1 MGKTTTTDN
10 KQKVRTTMNTE
21 NLVNNITKLNAEIT
35 ALTEARDAL
44 KAELCAQFN
53 AGDKIQVGDTRVT
66 FATRK
71 TINAAAV
78 EALPAFKK
86 LPKAVRESV
95 YDKPKLNT
103 KKLAAL
109 DLPIDLSPAT
119 TVSDVYATFR

>member
-1 MGKTTTTDN
+1 MTNLEAMVN
-10 KQKVRTTMNTE
+10 KINKLNTE
-21 NLVNNITKLNAEIT
+21 IS
-35 ALTEARDAL
+35 ALSEARDAL

-66 FATRK
+66 FAVRQ

-78 EALPAFKK
+78 EKLAAFKK

-95 YDKPKLNT
+95 YNKPKLNT
-103 KKLAAL
+103 RKLAAL
-109 DLPIDLSPAT
+109 ELIDLGPAT

>member
-1 MGKTTTTDN
+1 
-10 KQKVRTTMNTE
+10 MNTE
-21 NLVNNITKLNAEIT
+21 NLVNKIIKLNVEIA

-53 AGDKIQVGDTRVT
+53 AGDKIQAGDTRVT
-66 FATRK
+66 FAVRK

-109 DLPIDLSPAT
+109 DLIDLSPAT
-119 TVSDVYATFR
+119 TTSEVYATFR

>member
-1 MGKTTTTDN
+1 
-10 KQKVRTTMNTE
+10 MNTE
-21 NLVNNITKLNAEIT
+21 TLVTKITKLNTEIA

-53 AGDKIQVGDTRVT
+53 PGDKIQVGDTRVT
-66 FATRK
+66 FAMRQ

-103 KKLAAL
+103 KKLATL
-109 DLPIDLSPAT
+109 DLLDLSPAT

>member
-1 MGKTTTTDN
+1 MT
-10 KQKVRTTMNTE
+10 
-21 NLVNNITKLNAEIT
+21 NLEAMVTKITKLNAEISV
-35 ALTEARDAL
+35 LSEARDAL

-53 AGDKIQVGDTRVT
+53 PGDKIQVGDTRVT
-66 FATRK
+66 FAVRK

-78 EALPAFKK
+78 EALPTFKK

-109 DLPIDLSPAT
+109 ELIDLTPAT

>member
-1 MGKTTTTDN
+1 MT
-10 KQKVRTTMNTE
+10 NTE
-21 NLVNNITKLNAEIT
+21 TLVTKITKLNSEIS

-44 KAELCAQFN
+44 KAELCAQFKP
-53 AGDKIQVGDTRVT
+53 GDKITVGDTNVT
-66 FATRK
+66 FAVRQ

-95 YDKPKLNT
+95 YDKPKINT
-103 KKLAAL
+103 RKLKAL
-109 DLPIDLSPAT
+109 DLIDLSPAT

>member
-1 MGKTTTTDN
+1 MTDIE
-10 KQKVRTTMNTE
+10 T
-21 NLVNNITKLNAEIT
+21 LVTKINKLNAEIS

-103 KKLAAL
+103 KKLATL
-109 DLPIDLSPAT
+109 GILDLSPVT

>member
-1 MGKTTTTDN
+1 MTD
-10 KQKVRTTMNTE
+10 TE
-21 NLVNNITKLNAEIT
+21 NLVAKITKLNAEIS

-44 KAELCAQFN
+44 KTELCAQFN
-53 AGDKIQVGDTRVT
+53 AGDKIQVGDTNVT

-78 EALPAFKK
+78 EALPTFKK

-103 KKLAAL
+103 RKLAAL
-109 DLPIDLSPAT
+109 DLIDLSPAT

>member
-1 MGKTTTTDN
+1 
-10 KQKVRTTMNTE
+10 MNTE
-21 NLVNNITKLNAEIT
+21 NLVEKIAKLNAEIST
-35 ALTEARDAL
+35 LTEARDAL
-44 KAELCAQFN
+44 KAQLCAQFS

-66 FATRK
+66 FAVRQ

-78 EALPAFKK
+78 EKLAAFKK

-103 KKLAAL
+103 RKLAAL
-109 DLPIDLSPAT
+109 GLIDLSPAT

>member
-1 MGKTTTTDN
+1 
-10 KQKVRTTMNTE
+10 MNTE
-21 NLVNNITKLNAEIT
+21 NLVNKITKLNAEIS
-35 ALTEARDAL
+35 ALTEVRDAL

-53 AGDKIQVGDTRVT
+53 AGDKIQVGDTKVT
-66 FATRK
+66 FAVRQ

-86 LPKAVRESV
+86 LPKAIRESV

-103 KKLAAL
+103 RKLAAL

>member
-1 MGKTTTTDN
+1 
-10 KQKVRTTMNTE
+10 MNTE
-21 NLVNNITKLNAEIT
+21 SIINKITKLNAEI
-35 ALTEARDAL
+35 AELTEARDAL

-53 AGDKIQVGDTRVT
+53 AGDKLTVGDTCVT
-66 FATRK
+66 FAVRQ

-86 LPKAVRESV
+86 LPKAIRECV

-103 KKLAAL
+103 RKLAAL
-109 DLPIDLSPAT
+109 DLIDLSPAT

>member
-1 MGKTTTTDN
+1 M
-10 KQKVRTTMNTE
+10 
-21 NLVNNITKLNAEIT
+21 
-35 ALTEARDAL
+35 
-44 KAELCAQFN
+44 
-53 AGDKIQVGDTRVT
+53 GDTKVT
-66 FATRK
+66 FAVRK

-103 KKLAAL
+103 KKLVTL

>member
-1 MGKTTTTDN
+1 MT
-10 KQKVRTTMNTE
+10 NTE
-21 NLVNNITKLNAEIT
+21 TLVTKIMKLNAEIS

-44 KAELCAQFN
+44 KTELCAQFQP
-53 AGDKIQVGDTRVT
+53 GDRLTVGDTKVT

-109 DLPIDLSPAT
+109 GLIDLSPAT
-119 TVSDVYATFR
+119 VVSDVYAMFR

>member
-1 MGKTTTTDN
+1 
-10 KQKVRTTMNTE
+10 MNTE
-21 NLVNNITKLNAEIT
+21 NLVNKINKLNAEIS

-53 AGDKIQVGDTRVT
+53 PGDKLTVGDTKVT
-66 FATRK
+66 FAVRK

-78 EALPAFKK
+78 EKMGAFKK
-86 LPKAVRESV
+86 LPKAVREAC

-103 KKLAAL
+103 RKLASL
-109 DLPIDLSPAT
+109 GLIDLEPAT

>member
-1 MGKTTTTDN
+1 
-10 KQKVRTTMNTE
+10 MNTE
-21 NLVNNITKLNAEIT
+21 NLVNKITKLNTEIA

-44 KAELCAQFN
+44 KAELCSQFN

-95 YDKPKLNT
+95 YDKPKINT
-103 KKLAAL
+103 RKLAAL
-109 DLPIDLSPAT
+109 DLIDLSPAT